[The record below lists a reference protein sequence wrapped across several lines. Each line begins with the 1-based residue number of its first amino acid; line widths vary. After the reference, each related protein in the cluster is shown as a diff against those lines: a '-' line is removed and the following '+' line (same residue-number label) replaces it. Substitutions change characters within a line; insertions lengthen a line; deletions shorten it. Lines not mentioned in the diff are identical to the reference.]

1 LKTIRLGTR
10 KSQLA
15 LWQAHYVRDTLTR
28 LHPGLRVELV
38 TMTTEGDRI
47 LDRSLAKVGGK
58 GLFIKE
64 LEQGLLENRTDIAV
78 HSMKDVTATLP
89 PGLHLS
95 VVCEREDPRDAFISN
110 RYATLDA
117 LPQGARVGTSSLRR
131 QCQLRAAYPH
141 FEIVTLRGNVNT
153 RLAKLDAGEFDAI
166 LLAVAGIK
174 RLGMEERI
182 RQRLDPSVSLPAV
195 GQGAVCIEC
204 RESDAATNELLA
216 PLNHRET
223 QICVTAER
231 AMNAHLEGG
240 CQVPIGGYA
249 ELHGDQLHLRGLVG
263 EPDGSRLLRA
273 ELRGPAIQAEQLG
286 AQLAQQLLVQG
297 AKDILDKVYGRGL

>member
-1 LKTIRLGTR
+1 MKTFRLGTR

-15 LWQAHYVRDTLTR
+15 LWQAHYVRDALTR
-28 LHPGLRVELV
+28 HHPGLRVELV

-64 LEQGLLENRTDIAV
+64 LEQGLLENRIDIAV

-110 RYATLDA
+110 HYATLDA
-117 LPQGARVGTSSLRR
+117 LPRGARVGTSSLRR
-131 QCQLRAAYPH
+131 QCQLREAYPH

-182 RQRLDPSVSLPAV
+182 RERLDPSVSLPAV

-204 RESDAATNELLA
+204 RETDAATNELLA

-223 QICVTAER
+223 QIRVAAER

-273 ELRGPAIQAEQLG
+273 ELRGPAVQAEQLG
-286 AQLAQQLLVQG
+286 AQLAQRLLAQG
-297 AKDILDKVYGRGL
+297 AKDILDKVYGRA

>member
-1 LKTIRLGTR
+1 MKHLRLGTR
-10 KSQLA
+10 KSPLA
-15 LWQAHYVRDTLTR
+15 LWQAEHVQARLQS
-28 LHPGLRVELV
+28 LHPGLTVELV
-38 TMTTEGDRI
+38 RITTEGDRI
-47 LDRSLAKVGGK
+47 LDRRLAKVGGK

-64 LEQGLLENRTDIAV
+64 LEQGLLEKRIDIAV
-78 HSMKDVTATLP
+78 HSMKDVTAMLP
-89 PGLHLS
+89 RGLHLS

-117 LPQGARVGTSSLRR
+117 LPKGARVGTSSLRR

-166 LLAVAGIK
+166 LLAVAG
-174 RLGMEERI
+174 
-182 RQRLDPSVSLPAV
+182 
-195 GQGAVCIEC
+195 IEC

-273 ELRGPAIQAEQLG
+273 ELRGPAAQAEQLG
-286 AQLAQQLLVQG
+286 ARLAQQLLAQG
-297 AKDILDKVYGRGL
+297 AKDILDKVYGRA